1 MDTKLYH
8 EVIKFDLLIR
18 SIYSEETH
26 TTKVNTLQNTSQ
38 KQINTMATNATKSCG
53 QNTAVDIFLQAA
65 ERLEKYPNLKYA
77 ANNSRILAE
86 PEKYS
91 AAEIQ
96 PCPDIELTM
105 VEREEEPN
113 NIVAWHEMGEQLDR
127 EIYYNTLTNEV
138 EDDDE
143 EVIGMRMEPDKEH
156 SDYWIKFN

>member
-1 MDTKLYH
+1 MENSAID
-8 EVIKFDLLIR
+8 ILL
-18 SIYSEETH
+18 
-26 TTKVNTLQNTSQ
+26 K
-38 KQINTMATNATKSCG
+38 
-53 QNTAVDIFLQAA
+53 TAQ
-65 ERLEKYPNLKYA
+65 RLDKCPELKYA
-77 ANNSRILAE
+77 AANARILAE

-127 EIYYNTLTNEV
+127 EIYYNKETNEV
-138 EDDDE
+138 EDEDE
-143 EVIGMRMEPDKEH
+143 EVIGVRMEPDEEH

>member
-1 MDTKLYH
+1 MTN
-8 EVIKFDLLIR
+8 EV
-18 SIYSEETH
+18 SID
-26 TTKVNTLQNTSQ
+26 
-38 KQINTMATNATKSCG
+38 
-53 QNTAVDIFLQAA
+53 NTARAIFLKIA
-65 ERLEKYPNLKYA
+65 ERLDKCPELKYA
-77 ANNSRILAE
+77 AANARILAE

-113 NIVAWHEMGEQLDR
+113 NIVAWPEMGEQLDR

-138 EDDDE
+138 EDEDY

-156 SDYWIKFN
+156 DDYWIKFN

>member
-1 MDTKLYH
+1 MTTNSAEDSVKSLFLKVA
-8 EVIKFDLLIR
+8 ESFDKCP
-18 SIYSEETH
+18 E
-26 TTKVNTLQNTSQ
+26 
-38 KQINTMATNATKSCG
+38 
-53 QNTAVDIFLQAA
+53 
-65 ERLEKYPNLKYA
+65 LKYA
-77 ANNSRILAE
+77 AANARILAE

-127 EIYYNTLTNEV
+127 EIYYDSVTNEV
-138 EDDDE
+138 EDEDE
-143 EVIGMRMEPDKEH
+143 EVIGMRMEPDEEH

>member
-1 MDTKLYH
+1 MNINNLKLQNIKAKKKEH
-8 EVIKFDLLIR
+8 REVIRTRNSTHKPNKTMTTNSAEDSVKSLFLKVAESFDKCP
-18 SIYSEETH
+18 E
-26 TTKVNTLQNTSQ
+26 
-38 KQINTMATNATKSCG
+38 
-53 QNTAVDIFLQAA
+53 
-65 ERLEKYPNLKYA
+65 LKYA
-77 ANNSRILAE
+77 AANARILAE

-127 EIYYNTLTNEV
+127 EIYYNKETNEV
-138 EDDDE
+138 EDEDE
-143 EVIGMRMEPDKEH
+143 EVIGMRMEPDEEH